1 MFRIFVGTSDSI
13 LLSTDLRQY
22 SNVNDNDDVTQ
33 NLSVS
38 DMNSKVNTS
47 DLSMSI
53 ADSDTSS
60 MVEAM

>member
-1 MFRIFVGTSDSI
+1 MFRIILGTSDSV

-22 SNVNDNDDVTQ
+22 SNINDNDDITQ
-33 NLSVS
+33 NLSMS

-60 MVEAM
+60 ILEAI